1 MMKRASLAGFAAKK
15 DPPASVTAT
24 EPTSTDAAPAADAA
38 AAPERRR
45 GQTLRLS
52 TEAWRQLKRL
62 AVEEDKPAHDLLVQ
76 AVNALFLK
84 HGLPPIAL

>member
-1 MMKRASLAGFAAKK
+1 MTKRASLAGFAAKK
-15 DPPASVTAT
+15 DPPTAAAAA
-24 EPTSTDAAPAADAA
+24 EPTSTDMTHAADPAG
-38 AAPERRR
+38 PDRRR

-76 AVNALFLK
+76 AVNALFVK
-84 HGLPPIAL
+84 HGLPPIA

>member
-15 DPPASVTAT
+15 DPPAPVAAVD
-24 EPTSTDAAPAADAA
+24 PASTDAAPAIDG
-38 AAPERRR
+38 AAPDRRR

-76 AVNALFLK
+76 AVNALFMK
-84 HGLPPIAL
+84 HGLPPIA

>member
-15 DPPASVTAT
+15 EPPAPIA
-24 EPTSTDAAPAADAA
+24 AADTVPVMAVPA
-38 AAPERRR
+38 DDAVAPDRRR

-62 AVEEDKPAHDLLVQ
+62 AVEQDKPAHDLLVQ
-76 AVNALFLK
+76 AVNALFVK
-84 HGLPPIAL
+84 HGLPPIA

>member
-15 DPPASVTAT
+15 EPPVAAV
-24 EPTSTDAAPAADAA
+24 EPASTDAVTAADAV
-38 AAPERRR
+38 APDRRR

-62 AVEEDKPAHDLLVQ
+62 AVEQDKPAHDLLVQ
-76 AVNALFLK
+76 AVNALFVK
-84 HGLPPIAL
+84 HGLPPIA

>member
-15 DPPASVTAT
+15 EPPASVVLA
-24 EPTSTDAAPAADAA
+24 DVAPAA
-38 AAPERRR
+38 AAPAKEVVAPDRRR

-76 AVNALFLK
+76 AVNALFVK
-84 HGLPPIAL
+84 HGLPPIA

>member
-15 DPPASVTAT
+15 EPPTPVTTADTVPAT
-24 EPTSTDAAPAADAA
+24 VVPPEDTAAGD
-38 AAPERRR
+38 RRR

-62 AVEEDKPAHDLLVQ
+62 AVEQDKPAHDLLLQ
-76 AVNALFLK
+76 AVNALFVK
-84 HGLPPIAL
+84 HDLPPIA